1 MQEKKSLPSKP
12 RKPERKHLPCPQ
24 LQLRAHIICV
34 RERSSTH
41 DPVYPMLR
49 RTIPDAHAL
58 HEGLGRKAQ
67 LGAGVS
73 IEDNELALEED
84 VPEDVDADAGVGL
97 EAAEAGR
104 AARVG
109 GGVVDVRA
117 RDGGVIAADGEGD
130 GREGGATRVGVA
142 ALGLVVLGAGDA
154 AVVGSDDGVVE
165 EEQGGAG
172 VGDGVADGAAGG
184 AAVDAVAVGCE
195 APEAAAAVDG
205 DVGDCAGVGGVV
217 DAAEAVGSG
226 LAFLEVGGEE
236 RG

>member
-1 MQEKKSLPSKP
+1 
-12 RKPERKHLPCPQ
+12 
-24 LQLRAHIICV
+24 
-34 RERSSTH
+34 
-41 DPVYPMLR
+41 MLL
-49 RTIPDAHAL
+49 RTIPDADAL

-67 LGAGVS
+67 LGVGVS
-73 IEDNELALEED
+73 IEDDELALEED

-97 EAAEAGR
+97 DAAEAGR

-226 LAFLEVGGEE
+226 LALLEVGGEE